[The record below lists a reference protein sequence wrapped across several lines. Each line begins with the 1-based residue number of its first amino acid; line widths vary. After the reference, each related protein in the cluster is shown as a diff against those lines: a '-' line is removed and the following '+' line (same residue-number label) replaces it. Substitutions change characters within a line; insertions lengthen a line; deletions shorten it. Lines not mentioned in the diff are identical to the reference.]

1 MNLNFANINQM
12 FLQMAKPSE
21 GKNTNFLSTLVSGQK
36 TPGNPDFSEYLQK
49 ANLSGMMSDSKKDLD
64 GQGLDVSKLEKIFSD
79 YLSGETG
86 KAFVEKLHQM
96 LLQLSEGNIQ
106 NISINPEGLA
116 ILAGL
121 LEKAGFDK
129 HDLEELMADLSQTG
143 SRKIS
148 MDEVMDHLFQLPAD
162 SPEESEEETLLESS
176 AQPFIISVLQLFAI
190 PEDTISTIMSEAER
204 PGSFISLDHI
214 IEKLTDLEKNSVY
227 TQTSF
232 SIKTADKADHS
243 IFSLLDSLGMKLP
256 QTNSADTDTIFLKD
270 LTAAFEAFANKQ
282 MEKNSQFS
290 GEGNTTRT
298 QSAAQARETSF
309 SDLVSSLF
317 KHLDLQVRESQF
329 SNSPAANLQ
338 PVNSHIPASQV
349 NNNQA
354 GVARGTLIEAG
365 LVQAGASQSD
375 ISQAGAAPESVL
387 QAGITQAG
395 FVQAGASQAEFV
407 QEFMKNN
414 FNGASGSFQK
424 QADLSKGQLE
434 MAFLDPEL
442 KSEQTLKEIQAL
454 LSGRFKGGSENRSGL
469 QQENASLA
477 KSFASRE
484 NDQNHL
490 SGGDVKAKNSLA
502 GLEFL
507 KTKNSFKNLPNYVTH
522 QVGKSLVRALSQG
535 ENSLKIQLKPP
546 ELGRLVM
553 HIDNTGNSMK
563 VSIITENH
571 AAREMLTA
579 NVNELRTVL
588 SNAGISLES
597 FDVDM
602 NSNFKQSMADAKNQ
616 FNSSG
621 GKKQN
626 KENNDQAM
634 LSQNDIQG
642 LDQDAPLFMK
652 NGSLHYVA

>member
-1 MNLNFANINQM
+1 MNLNFADINQM

-21 GKNTNFLSTLVSGQK
+21 GKNANFLPKLVSGQK
-36 TPGNPDFSEYLQK
+36 TNGHPDFSAYLQK
-49 ANLSGMMSDSKKDLD
+49 ANLSKMMSDSKKGLD

-86 KAFVEKLHQM
+86 RAFVEKLHQM

-121 LEKAGFDK
+121 LEKAGFNK

-162 SPEESEEETLLESS
+162 SPEESKEETLLESS

-190 PEDTISTIMSEAER
+190 PEDTISTILSEAER
-204 PGSFISLDHI
+204 PGSFISLNQI
-214 IEKLTDLEKNSVY
+214 IENLKELEKKSVY

-232 SIKTADKADHS
+232 SIKTADKADNS

-256 QTNSADTDTIFLKD
+256 QTNTAGTDTIFLKD

-282 MEKNSQFS
+282 VEKNSLFS
-290 GEGNTTRT
+290 GDPGKTLTS
-298 QSAAQARETSF
+298 SAVQGGETSF

-317 KHLDLQVRESQF
+317 KHLDLQVRESKF

-338 PVNSHIPASQV
+338 SINSHISASRADISQPG
-349 NNNQA
+349 A
-354 GVARGTLIEAG
+354 ALESI
-365 LVQAGASQSD
+365 LQAGASQSD
-375 ISQAGAAPESVL
+375 ISQANAVRESIL
-387 QAGITQAG
+387 QAG

-424 QADLSKGQLE
+424 QADLSKGQLD
-434 MAFLDPEL
+434 MAFLDPEV

-454 LSGRFKGGSENRSGL
+454 LSGRFKGGSENRSGF
-469 QQENASLA
+469 QQENTRPA
-477 KSFASRE
+477 KSFTSRA
-484 NDQNHL
+484 NDQNQL
-490 SGGDVKAKNSLA
+490 SGGDVKPKDSLA

-522 QVGKSLVRALSQG
+522 QVGKSLVRAISQG

-563 VSIITENH
+563 VSIITETH

-588 SNAGISLES
+588 SSAGISLES

-602 NSNFKQSMADAKNQ
+602 NSNFRQSMADAKNQ
-616 FNSSG
+616 FNSAG

-626 KENNDQAM
+626 KENNDQTI
-634 LSQNDIQG
+634 LSQNEIQG
-642 LDQDAPLFMK
+642 LDQDTSLFMQ

>member
-1 MNLNFANINQM
+1 MNLNFADINQM

-21 GKNTNFLSTLVSGQK
+21 GKNANFLSKLVSGQK
-36 TPGNPDFSEYLQK
+36 TNGHPDFSAYLQK
-49 ANLSGMMSDSKKDLD
+49 ANLSKMMSDSKKGLD

-86 KAFVEKLHQM
+86 RAFVEKLHQM
-96 LLQLSEGNIQ
+96 LLQLSEGNLQ
-106 NISINPEGLA
+106 TISIDTEGLA
-116 ILAGL
+116 LLAGL

-129 HDLEELMADLSQTG
+129 HDLEALMADLSQTG

-162 SPEESEEETLLESS
+162 SPEESKEETLLESS

-190 PEDTISTIMSEAER
+190 PEDTISTILSEAER
-204 PGSFISLDHI
+204 PGSFISLNQI
-214 IEKLTDLEKNSVY
+214 IENLKELEKKSVY

-232 SIKTADKADHS
+232 SIKAADKADNT
-243 IFSLLDSLGMKLP
+243 IFSLLDSLGMELP
-256 QTNSADTDTIFLKD
+256 QTKTPGTDTIFLKD

-282 MEKNSQFS
+282 VEKNSLFS
-290 GEGNTTRT
+290 GDPGKTLTS
-298 QSAAQARETSF
+298 SAVQGGETSF

-317 KHLDLQVRESQF
+317 KHLDLQVRESKF

-338 PVNSHIPASQV
+338 SINSHISASRADISQPG
-349 NNNQA
+349 A
-354 GVARGTLIEAG
+354 ALESI
-365 LVQAGASQSD
+365 LQAGASQSD
-375 ISQAGAAPESVL
+375 ISQANAVRESIL
-387 QAGITQAG
+387 QAG

-424 QADLSKGQLE
+424 QADLSKGQLD
-434 MAFLDPEL
+434 MAFLDPEV

-454 LSGRFKGGSENRSGL
+454 LSGRFKGGSENRSGF
-469 QQENASLA
+469 QQENTRPA
-477 KSFASRE
+477 KSFTSRA
-484 NDQNHL
+484 NDQNQL
-490 SGGDVKAKNSLA
+490 SGGDVKAKDSLA

-522 QVGKSLVRALSQG
+522 QVGKSLVRAISQG

-563 VSIITENH
+563 VSIITETH
-571 AAREMLTA
+571 AAREMLTT

-588 SNAGISLES
+588 SSAGISLES

-602 NSNFKQSMADAKNQ
+602 NSNFRQSMADAKNQ
-616 FNSSG
+616 FNSAG

-626 KENNDQAM
+626 KENNDQTI
-634 LSQNDIQG
+634 LSQNEIQG
-642 LDQDAPLFMK
+642 LDQDTSLFMQ